1 VTNRLVA
8 IDERSEAIRLLFD
21 ADSSFVGV
29 TATDTGVVNLL
40 PVIR

>member
-1 VTNRLVA
+1 VTGRVLV

-21 ADSSFVGV
+21 ADSSLVGV